1 MIAYRGVFFLIEK
14 RFEVFMNV
22 VLFQKI
28 IQNIVKE
35 QISEEMILCLIR
47 AGMVLTNVSIWK
59 TLATARDSC
68 HDIDSTMKYTQTT
81 AVSAGLKRRQN
92 KKVTSTGLKETRK
105 VDNFSNIKLKT
116 STPDTLQTKSLS
128 CK

>member
-1 MIAYRGVFFLIEK
+1 MIAYRGLFFLIER

-47 AGMVLTNVSIWK
+47 AGMVLTNVSVWK
-59 TLATARDSC
+59 TFATARDSYYM
-68 HDIDSTMKYTQTT
+68 TLT
-81 AVSAGLKRRQN
+81 AQ
-92 KKVTSTGLKETRK
+92 
-105 VDNFSNIKLKT
+105 
-116 STPDTLQTKSLS
+116 
-128 CK
+128 